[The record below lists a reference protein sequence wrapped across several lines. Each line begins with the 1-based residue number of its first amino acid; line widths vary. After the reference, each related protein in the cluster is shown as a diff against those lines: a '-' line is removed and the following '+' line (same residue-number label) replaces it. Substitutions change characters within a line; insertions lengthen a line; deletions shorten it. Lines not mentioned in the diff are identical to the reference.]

1 MSEMLVPMG
10 FSVKQAR
17 NGREAI
23 AVWRQWQP
31 QLIWMDVRMPI
42 LGGYEA
48 AERIQ
53 NTCGN
58 PGGASCPVII
68 AMSASSLKEES
79 DKARK
84 HRCHDFMRKPFRM
97 STMLG
102 LIQTHLEVAFIYE
115 SNQDTEIPA
124 PQSPPSQSVLAD
136 TMGKIPQGQ
145 RDELERATLR
155 INVDKLQTIVTEIAE
170 IYPILAATL
179 KQWVDDYEFDRV
191 LELIQ
196 ITKEPV

>member
-1 MSEMLVPMG
+1 
-10 FSVKQAR
+10 
-17 NGREAI
+17 
-23 AVWRQWQP
+23 
-31 QLIWMDVRMPI
+31 
-42 LGGYEA
+42 
-48 AERIQ
+48 
-53 NTCGN
+53 
-58 PGGASCPVII
+58 
-68 AMSASSLKEES
+68 
-79 DKARK
+79 
-84 HRCHDFMRKPFRM
+84 M

-155 INVDKLQTIVTEIAE
+155 INIDKLQTIVTEIAE
-170 IYPILAATL
+170 TYPILAATL